1 MNLLDMHSENEKVNV
16 KAFGRPVTLTEPGGD
31 VYENLMGIWNDVEH
45 AIKMD
50 DLVNPMGAKSSIY
63 FDTDTLFNLGIA
75 PTMGWK
81 LTGSPNKYDPV
92 KEYFLE
98 IPKIDRQ
105 LPGQL
110 FFLSEKKTE
119 NTAWNEV
126 TN

>member
-1 MNLLDMHSENEKVNV
+1 MDLLEIHARKLKVNIR
-16 KAFGRPVTLTEPGGD
+16 KFNKSNPVILTDPEGTEYPGLLGH
-31 VYENLMGIWNDVEH
+31 WNDVEH
-45 AIKMD
+45 AVKMD

-63 FDTDTLFNLGIA
+63 FDTDTLFNLGVTPLA
-75 PTMGWK
+75 GWK

-110 FFLSEKKTE
+110 FFLSEKKPTD
-119 NTAWNEV
+119 TKWDEV
-126 TN
+126 